1 MAKKPTLKQILM
13 AKGFSPQDA
22 RAASELA
29 KLASSV
35 PNIIKD
41 GITFKIKI

>member
-1 MAKKPTLKQILM
+1 MSKKPTLKQILE

-22 RAASELA
+22 ETTVKLA
-29 KLASSV
+29 KLATES

-41 GITFKIKI
+41 GITFKITI